1 MKEII
6 LSEDYPTLP
15 NRIQINNGDSIQPL
29 TKEQNLESDTNIIKM
44 IWNDQLT
51 TCKNMFKNLSH
62 IISIDLTNFNFS
74 SVSDMEAFLKDAP
87 LCNQLI

>member
-62 IISIDLTNFNFS
+62 IISIDLTNFDFS
-74 SVSDMEAFLKDAP
+74 SVSDMEGFFEGCTSL
-87 LCNQLI
+87 